1 MDKNSDTGYRVS
13 PPRIFGDATRSPKPA
28 LGSVS
33 ADAYRQ
39 SNFLLSEEID
49 LFLRGLNLESSI
61 ALVFSGSKYR
71 NQDIASLL
79 VNWSRSWLA
88 RLQALH
94 SLENG
99 NYSAAFPLVRA
110 SIDHAATQSA
120 LIKNG
125 ARDWT
130 NWLEGEG
137 IRNDNEAHAVSIGLG
152 RFRSGEFLASEHEL
166 GLIYRVVSDFTLPHF
181 GSTLLVAGGEP
192 SEGRVAPTFADRD
205 FHLAFSEIIIGWLL
219 KIGISSFSLIES
231 ADEKYQ
237 HPHIDLI
244 KEWIGEAERLLGD
257 KKKSFIHY
265 DGQNYVLENWRRSPT
280 ARAKRVILRLE
291 SG

>member
-13 PPRIFGDATRSPKPA
+13 PPRIFGDAARSPKPP

-39 SNFLLSEEID
+39 SNFLLGEEID

-61 ALVFSGSKYR
+61 AVVFSGSKYR

-110 SIDHAATQSA
+110 SIDHVATQST
-120 LIKNG
+120 LMTNG

-130 NWLEGEG
+130 NWLQDEG
-137 IRNDNEAHAVSIGLG
+137 IHNDNEAHALSIGLG
-152 RFRSGEFLASEHEL
+152 RFRSGEFLASETDL
-166 GLIYRVVSDFTLPHF
+166 GLIYRMS
-181 GSTLLVAGGEP
+181 
-192 SEGRVAPTFADRD
+192 
-205 FHLAFSEIIIGWLL
+205 
-219 KIGISSFSLIES
+219 
-231 ADEKYQ
+231 
-237 HPHIDLI
+237 
-244 KEWIGEAERLLGD
+244 
-257 KKKSFIHY
+257 
-265 DGQNYVLENWRRSPT
+265 
-280 ARAKRVILRLE
+280 VILRCLISALLYLLPE
-291 SG
+291 VNLVRGV